1 MLTQCCAKAGD
12 RVSCSLITTAA
23 SGVTTLPGVPVGTG
37 LMTKQLARAAAQQ
50 IQLSLQ
56 NSLATDAADKRR
68 ARSVHGLDS

>member
-1 MLTQCCAKAGD
+1 
-12 RVSCSLITTAA
+12 
-23 SGVTTLPGVPVGTG
+23 LPGVPVGTG